1 MFTGI
6 VEAVGRIIDVSA
18 HAGDEGGVRLIVDTG
33 ALDTSDVAI
42 GDSVAINGACMTVV
56 AKTGGQLVFDV
67 SAESLRWIAGLSQ
80 PGEVNLECALR
91 FGDRVGGHLV
101 SGHVDG
107 VGTVTRFEP
116 DGESRLL
123 ELEAPAGLARYIAVK
138 GSITVNGVSLTVNR
152 IDGTRFSVNLI
163 PHTLA
168 VTTLGVC
175 AVGCKVNLEVDLIAR
190 HLERLLEAR
199 SAL

>member
-6 VEAVGRIIDVSA
+6 VEAIGRITDVA
-18 HAGDEGGVRLIVDTG
+18 PHPGEKGGVRLTIDPG
-33 ALDTSDVAI
+33 SLDTSGIAI
-42 GDSVAINGACMTVV
+42 GDSVAITGACMTVV
-56 AKTGGQLVFDV
+56 ANDGEGLAFDV
-67 SAESLRWIAGLSQ
+67 SAESLRWVAGLAQ

-101 SGHVDG
+101 AGHVDG

-123 ELEAPAGLARYIAVK
+123 EVEAPAGLGRYIAVK
-138 GSITVNGVSLTVNR
+138 GSITVDGVSLTVNR
-152 IDGTRFSVNLI
+152 VDGPRFSVNLI

-168 VTTLGVC
+168 VTTLGAF
-175 AVGCKVNLEVDLIAR
+175 AVGRKVNVEVDLIAR
-190 HLERLLEAR
+190 HLERLLDER
-199 SAL
+199 R